1 MNIDINKK
9 VIDLVYEFSKLEEVN
24 GILLAGSHATK
35 TNDKDSDY
43 DIYIYTYKEIAL
55 KKRKEITDKFFS
67 YMELDNTFWERED
80 DGVLSESNIEV
91 EIIYRDLDW
100 IDNSLK
106 RTLLEF
112 KADTGYT
119 TCFWS
124 NLINSI
130 ILYDKNDEL
139 NKLQQKYRISY
150 PKELKENIIK
160 KNYPLLKKQMPAYYN
175 QIEKAMKRN
184 DFVSVNHRIA
194 AFLASYFD
202 IIFAINEM
210 SHPGEKKL
218 LKIIRDNNLKIPK
231 EMYENIE
238 NILKLTATSSLDI
251 LLEIDDLVNNLVA
264 QIRIVAGPGSV
275 VFACGIE
282 CE

>member
-43 DIYIYTYKEIAL
+43 DIYIYTSKEITL
-55 KKRKEITDKFFS
+55 EQRKEITDNFFS

-80 DGVLSESNIEV
+80 DGILLEANIEV

-139 NKLQQKYRISY
+139 NKLQEKYRISY
-150 PKELKENIIK
+150 PKELKENILK

-175 QIEKAMKRN
+175 QIEKALKRN

-231 EMYENIE
+231 EMDENIE

-251 LLEIDDLVNNLVA
+251 LLEIDDLVNNLDRLLV
-264 QIRIVAGPGSV
+264 SE
-275 VFACGIE
+275 GIKAHE
-282 CE
+282 RKWAR

>member
-55 KKRKEITDKFFS
+55 KKRKEITDKFFR

-80 DGVLSESNIEV
+80 DGVLLESNIEV

-175 QIEKAMKRN
+175 QIEKALKRN
-184 DFVSVNHRIA
+184 DFISVNHRIA

-251 LLEIDDLVNNLVA
+251 LLEIDDLVNNLDRLLV
-264 QIRIVAGPGSV
+264 SE
-275 VFACGIE
+275 GIKAHE
-282 CE
+282 RKWAR